1 LKKIGSLLL
10 LLIFLMC
17 CPLMPYAQVKSPVK
31 QKIKS
36 VGDTATIN
44 RLIAQCKAYNSKG
57 QYDESLICAKKA
69 QHLSKKIGYKAG
81 LARSYNYQ
89 GVISYRKGNYPAA
102 IDLLKTSLMIAQ
114 LINDSITQSLAYNN
128 LGNANAYMGD
138 HTKALE
144 YYFKGLDIEEKIS
157 VKNNLHWYYSN
168 IGNLYSEQKN
178 FKKAFEYA
186 FKAVK
191 VEEAIKNKG
200 ALSVTLSNIAGMHSS
215 SENYDSAL
223 FYYMRALPIA
233 EEIKDTF
240 SIALTTSNVAITFTK
255 LKQYQAGYNYSMKSL
270 KMCRDKGFKDLIVY
284 CLQNLGEIDVIF
296 KRYDSAAKYF
306 EEAIAISKQIKSKLL
321 IRDSYLSLATL
332 YNNKNDYEKAYKY
345 YKLYSESKDSV
356 LNEENSKLMTE
367 MNTKYTTEKKEKEIE
382 LLKKN
387 EDIQKLEL
395 AKKKNE
401 LDRQRTVSIGIFVGF
416 LLLMIVA
423 VLMYSRFRLKKK
435 ANEQLQSAFNL
446 IEEKNTQIEKSNL
459 MITDSITYA
468 KRIQDAI
475 LPAPEDLSKSLSD
488 DFFIFYKP
496 SQIVSGDFYWCSTQ
510 GNKTIFVVADC
521 TGHGVPGAFMSMIG
535 NTLLNEIVN
544 ERKVTCTKKIA
555 ELLDEKIIHSLHQH
569 EGTQKYDGM
578 DISICCIDKVTKEIN
593 FTGAHHAMYTYNG
606 HLSKIK
612 GDPFSIG
619 GAQQQNAKTF
629 SSQNILYTEGLRLY
643 FLTDGYCDQ
652 SGGEA
657 NKRFSSK
664 KFELLLEQIQ
674 DVDMHDQKDKLEQA
688 FEDWKG
694 VTKQRDDILVVGIKC

>member
-1 LKKIGSLLL
+1 LKKAVSLLP

-17 CPLMPYAQVKSPVK
+17 CPLMHYAQVKPPVK

-44 RLIAQCKAYNSKG
+44 RLISQCKLLNSRG
-57 QYDESLICAKKA
+57 QYNESLILAKKA
-69 QHLSKKIGYKAG
+69 QYLSKKIGYKAG

-89 GVISYRKGNYPAA
+89 GVISYRKGNYPGAV
-102 IDLLKTSLMIAQ
+102 DLLKTALMIAQ
-114 LINDSITQSLAYNN
+114 LSNDSITQSLAYNN

-144 YYFKGLDIEEKIS
+144 YYFKGLNIEEKIS

-168 IGNLYSEQKN
+168 IANLYSEQKN

-191 VEEAIKNKG
+191 VEEATKNKG

-223 FYYMRALPIA
+223 YYYMRALPMA
-233 EEIKDTF
+233 EELKDTF
-240 SIALTTSNVAITFTK
+240 SIALTTSNVALTFTK
-255 LKQYQAGYNYSMKSL
+255 LKQYQSGYNYSMKSL
-270 KMCRDKGFKDLIVY
+270 KICRDKSFKDLIVY
-284 CLQNLGEIDVIF
+284 CLQNLGDIDVIF
-296 KRYDSAAKYF
+296 KKYESATKYY
-306 EEAIAISKQIKSKLL
+306 EEAITISKQIKSKLL
-321 IRDSYLSLATL
+321 IRDSYLSLANL
-332 YNNKNDYEKAYKY
+332 YKSKDDYGKAYQY

-387 EDIQKLEL
+387 EDIQNLEL

-416 LLLMIVA
+416 LLIMIVA

-446 IEEKNTQIEKSNL
+446 IEEKNTQIEKSNV

-475 LPAPEDLSKSLSD
+475 LPAPEDLSKSLSN
-488 DFFIFYKP
+488 DFFIFYRP

-544 ERKVTCTKKIA
+544 ERKVTSTKKIA

-569 EGTQKYDGM
+569 EGTEKYDGM
-578 DISICCIDKVTKEIN
+578 DISICSIDKTTKEIN

-606 HLSKIK
+606 YLKKIK

-619 GAQQQNAKTF
+619 GAQQQNAKIFT
-629 SSQNILYTEGLRLY
+629 SQSVQYEKGLRLY

-664 KFELLLEQIQ
+664 KFEAMLEQMQ
-674 DVDMHDQKDKLEQA
+674 DVDMHTQKEKLEQA

-694 VTKQRDDILVVGIKC
+694 STKQRDDILVVGIKC